1 MPLNHSFSTAR
12 SSGSIQK
19 GAVTDECSE
28 KFATLML
35 YCALWSRIH
44 WQALMMS
51 LVIPMPVS
59 SSTSIETRFALGA
72 APAWC
77 GDAPAATPAT
87 KVPWPR
93 PSPAELFG
101 SVLRLT
107 EASRREPKSSRL
119 WTPESTIAIVGMF
132 AATVAFWS
140 PSQLFEL
147 PVSYGQSWFDVQ
159 RTLPLTCAGASG
171 VIERRPLA

>member
-51 LVIPMPVS
+51 LVRPMPES
-59 SSTSIETRFALGA
+59 SITSIETRFAVGA
-72 APAWC
+72 APAYP
-77 GDAPAATPAT
+77 GADPAATPAT
-87 KVPWPR
+87 NVPWPR

-101 SVLRLT
+101 SVDRLT
-107 EASRREPKSSRL
+107 EARRR
-119 WTPESTIAIVGMF
+119 
-132 AATVAFWS
+132 
-140 PSQLFEL
+140 
-147 PVSYGQSWFDVQ
+147 D
-159 RTLPLTCAGASG
+159 
-171 VIERRPLA
+171 